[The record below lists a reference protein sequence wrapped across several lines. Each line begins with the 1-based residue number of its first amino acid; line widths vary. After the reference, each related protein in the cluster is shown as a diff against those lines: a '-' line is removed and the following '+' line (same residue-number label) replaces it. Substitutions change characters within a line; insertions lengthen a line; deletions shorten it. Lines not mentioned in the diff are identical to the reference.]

1 MFNFNPLWPQAG
13 TRGVASRF
21 TIEGE
26 KPDSLH
32 GDWKELIRLADIHS
46 VMGILGYMVISYPD
60 RFDAKIVEFMRVQ
73 CLQTIAIFSRRSE
86 NMKQLIRQLNESG
99 IDHLLFKGYM
109 VKDYYPVP
117 ELRTFGDIDFLI
129 RLEDRQKSDDLMIQ
143 RGFGRKTDWEPVYS
157 YSKNTEYY
165 EIHTDVMEV
174 DVSDKAD
181 YKGYFRHIWE
191 HAHLTEGHTW
201 ELAPEYHFLYLLA
214 HIAKH
219 ISGSGAGIRMYM
231 DIAAF
236 IMYFGNELDW
246 DYIQRE
252 LEILCFKDFANMVL
266 TVVRECFGV
275 ESPISLHQ
283 IEDQVFEDFMEFTM
297 AAGTFGYVGR
307 DPGVIQLKKQ
317 DPSVQSVSRVQ
328 TLWARLFA
336 PASELEK
343 RYTYLRGRHW
353 LLPAAWIHRLLR
365 TRGKWRY
372 HAKEAKSIMNAD
384 ADKVL
389 KLKRIYKEIGL

>member
-1 MFNFNPLWPQAG
+1 MTQDLSW
-13 TRGVASRF
+13 
-21 TIEGE
+21 
-26 KPDSLH
+26 D
-32 GDWKELIRLADIHS
+32 
-46 VMGILGYMVISYPD
+46 
-60 RFDAKIVEFMRVQ
+60 
-73 CLQTIAIFSRRSE
+73 
-86 NMKQLIRQLNESG
+86 
-99 IDHLLFKGYM
+99 
-109 VKDYYPVP
+109 
-117 ELRTFGDIDFLI
+117 
-129 RLEDRQKSDDLMIQ
+129 KS
-143 RGFGRKTDWEPVYS
+143 
-157 YSKNTEYY
+157 
-165 EIHTDVMEV
+165 
-174 DVSDKAD
+174 
-181 YKGYFRHIWE
+181 
-191 HAHLTEGHTW
+191 
-201 ELAPEYHFLYLLA
+201 
-214 HIAKH
+214 AKH
-219 ISGSGAGIRMYM
+219 YQRMYM

-365 TRGKWRY
+365 TRGKWR
-372 HAKEAKSIMNAD
+372 
-384 ADKVL
+384 
-389 KLKRIYKEIGL
+389 